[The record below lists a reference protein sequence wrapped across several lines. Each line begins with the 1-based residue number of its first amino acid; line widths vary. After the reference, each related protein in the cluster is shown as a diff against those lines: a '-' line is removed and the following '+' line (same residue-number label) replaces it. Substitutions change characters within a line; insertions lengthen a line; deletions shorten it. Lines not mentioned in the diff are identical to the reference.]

1 MYIDDEG
8 MYLPMCYADSQINE
22 LSSVK
27 TPIWYIIRTWFVYYL
42 SIMEFIRNRSSIIRY
57 LPFAP
62 KRRGHPSRDK
72 KVRVI

>member
-42 SIMEFIRNRSSIIRY
+42 SIMEFIRNRSSIKRY
-57 LPFAP
+57 RKLDVENAASCGELATI
-62 KRRGHPSRDK
+62 K
-72 KVRVI
+72 